1 MMQQPETVA
10 DVVTDSMPERAV
22 DGMGDRMGDRMV
34 DRLYVLHERLG
45 EGGMGT
51 VYRATQRLSGQD
63 VALKLIYGDIV
74 TSDVDTLK
82 PDGRHTTNPAVET
95 SQGIQLRLALER
107 EFEVLASLHHPHIV
121 RVLEYGFDKIRGP
134 YLVMELLPSARPLV
148 EAGSEASLA
157 TKIDWLGQLL
167 RALAYLHRRGVI
179 HRDIKPANVLYVDGQ
194 VKVVDFGIALRGS
207 GDWGMAGTLEYMAP
221 ELMLGVAPCVASD
234 LYSVGVLAFQLFTS
248 RLPRQYASRMTAML
262 DDMLNTNAEL
272 TVSAE
277 AAVFLEGRSGSP
289 SNPGVGL
296 DLSPLDELDAPLQ
309 AVLTRLLAHQPAD
322 RYADALTVLRELGSA
337 TGLPLVQETAE
348 TRESFLQ
355 AAALVGRDRELATLT
370 NAFRRARGGQGG
382 FWLLGGESGVGKS
395 RLLDELRTL
404 ALVRGAR
411 VLRGQTVREGGGP
424 FHVLRPILER
434 ICLEVPLD
442 DHDLSV
448 LHPILPRLAELL
460 QRSITV
466 LPAVDSQSMQE
477 RVLVTLL
484 KVFDA
489 AAGDPSHPLVVLL
502 EDLHWA
508 GRESMQVLA
517 RLAGLCR
524 QRAILVLGTYR
535 DDEAP
540 NLPAALPNAEVLKL
554 QRLDNAST
562 AALCES
568 MLGESGRN
576 AELIEFLHR
585 ESEGNPFFIV
595 EVMRALADEAGNLS
609 AVAQQRLPAQIL
621 TGGVRAVLDRRISH
635 VPQWAHPLLELAAVA
650 GRQLDL
656 QMLAHSASAIALT
669 SHSLDGWLMHCADM
683 SLLELRDQQWRFT
696 HHKLRECVLSRL
708 QAAGRLAQLH
718 HEAARAI
725 ESAYPAPRR
734 DEHIVKLAYHYLEA
748 GPLFP
753 AEQLYDAALPA
764 AACQMQQLSFA
775 EAASLLERVQEVTAS
790 AALEAP
796 RRYEL
801 FLALGEA
808 HIRAGNRDLGKR
820 ACASAAELSR
830 QLGDPVLLAR
840 AAVTQGA
847 EFSPSGT
854 DPSLVVLLE
863 EALRGLSASD
873 HPLRARAL
881 ARLAACLQPAPN
893 PEEPVAMAREA
904 VAMARRI
911 GDPEVLRQTLISAC
925 SALVTFGPLEERIVL
940 DRESV
945 QLAERAHDRVQA
957 QRGHMRLVYDYAELG
972 DIQSMDAS
980 ILAYEE
986 GAREFRQPRYQ
997 WPAIMLRAMRALMD
1011 GRFAD
1016 SDQLTAEVQKIG
1028 ERHQDFNAVFTTK
1041 LHRMSRFYMGE
1052 LPTELLEV
1060 ESAIRPVLTRIFAQ
1074 QSHVYVAMTAWVQA
1088 RAGLTAQVRELL
1100 GQLRESSAFLRSTM
1114 YLPLA
1119 AEACYCTGDAG
1130 LAAQLYERLWP
1141 LRASFWPVHYPVS
1154 MAFFPP
1160 YSQPLALLAMTLNK
1174 WSDAVELLQH
1184 ALARSEA
1191 IGLRSHLARL
1201 RYEYA
1206 LALLGR
1212 GEAGDGTAA
1221 RGVLRQARKL
1231 AQELGQSGLLALIDA
1246 QDDLAAARGF
1256 KHPAA

>member
-1 MMQQPETVA
+1 MMQQPDTVA
-10 DVVTDSMPERAV
+10 DVVTERVPERV
-22 DGMGDRMGDRMV
+22 PERVV

-63 VALKLIYGDIV
+63 VALKLIYGDSV
-74 TSDVDTLK
+74 THDADTFK
-82 PDGRHTTNPAVET
+82 PDGRPTTNPAVET
-95 SQGIQLRLALER
+95 SEGIQLRLALER

-121 RVLEYGFDKIRGP
+121 RVLEYGFDKLRGP
-134 YLVMELLPSARPLV
+134 YLVMELLPAARSLV
-148 EAGSEASLA
+148 EAGSEASYA

-194 VKVVDFGIALRGS
+194 VKVVDFGIALHGT

-234 LYSVGVLAFQLFTS
+234 LYSVGVLAFQLFTG
-248 RLPRQYASRMTAML
+248 RLPRQSASKVTALL
-262 DDMLNTNAEL
+262 DEVLDTNAEQ

-277 AAVFLEGRSGSP
+277 AAIFLEGRGGSP

-296 DLSPLDELDAPLQ
+296 DLSLLSELDAPLQ
-309 AVLTRLLAHQPAD
+309 AVLVRLLAYHPAD

-355 AAALVGRDRELATLT
+355 AASLVGRDRELATLT
-370 NAFRRARGGQGG
+370 NAFRRARSGHGGV
-382 FWLLGGESGVGKS
+382 WLLGGESGVGKS
-395 RLLDELRTL
+395 RLVDELRTL

-442 DHDLSV
+442 NHDLSV
-448 LHPILPRLAELL
+448 LHPILPRLAGLL

-489 AAGDPSHPLVVLL
+489 ASGDPSHPLVVLL

-517 RLAGLCR
+517 RLGGLAR
-524 QRAILVLGTYR
+524 QRSILVLGTYR
-535 DDEAP
+535 DDDAP
-540 NLPAALPNAEVLKL
+540 NLPAVVPSAEVLKL

-568 MLGESGRN
+568 MLGESGRS
-576 AELIEFLHR
+576 AALIEFLHR

-609 AVAQQRLPAQIL
+609 AVAQQRLPDQIL

-656 QMLAHSASAIALT
+656 QMLSHSACAAELT

-696 HHKLRECVLSRL
+696 HHKLRECVLERL
-708 QAAGRLAQLH
+708 QAAGRLARLH

-775 EAASLLERVQEVTAS
+775 EAASLLERVQAVTES
-790 AALEAP
+790 AALGAL

-801 FLALGEA
+801 FLALGQA
-808 HIRAGNRDLGKR
+808 HIRAGNRDLGKQ
-820 ACASAAELSR
+820 ACARAAELAR

-881 ARLAACLQPAPN
+881 ARLAACLQPAPE
-893 PEEPVAMAREA
+893 PELPVAMAREA

-925 SALVTFGPLEERIVL
+925 SALVTFGPLEERIEL

-945 QLAERAHDRVQA
+945 QLAARAHDRVQA

-972 DIQSMDAS
+972 DIASMDAS

-986 GAREFRQPRYQ
+986 GAREFRQPQYQ
-997 WPAIMLRAMRALMD
+997 WPTLMLRAMRALME

-1016 SDQLTAEVQKIG
+1016 SDQLTAEVQKMG
-1028 ERHQDFNAVFTTK
+1028 ERHQDFNAVFTAK

-1052 LPTELLEV
+1052 LPAELLAV

-1074 QSHVYVAMTAWVQA
+1074 QSHVYQAMTVWAQA
-1088 RAGLTAQVRELL
+1088 RAGLTAQARELV
-1100 GQLRESSAFLRSTM
+1100 GQLRESRAFLRSTM

-1119 AEACYCTGDAG
+1119 AEACYCTADAG
-1130 LAAQLYERLWP
+1130 FAEQLYERLWP

-1160 YSQPLALLAMTLNK
+1160 YSQPLGLLAMTLHR
-1174 WSDAVELLQH
+1174 WSEAVELLQH
-1184 ALARSEA
+1184 ALARSES
-1191 IGLRSHLARL
+1191 IGLRSHLSRL

-1212 GEAGDGTAA
+1212 GEAGDGAAA
-1221 RGVLRQARKL
+1221 RGLLRQARGL
-1231 AQELGQSGLLALIDA
+1231 AQELGQVGLLALIDA

-1256 KHPAA
+1256 ERPAPE